1 MDKRTEI
8 FGIQLDVDSVVISY
22 MNVPNDVRVEG
33 MVGLQHQIRLD
44 LSHPDYAED
53 ADLLRRQA
61 QRMLANALDDFHN
74 SEPWNPDEEDEDDD
88 ERGMGDG

>member
-1 MDKRTEI
+1 MPEKRTEI
-8 FGIQLDVDSVVISY
+8 FSIQLDPDSVVIAY

-33 MVGLQHQIRLD
+33 MVGIQHQIRLD
-44 LSHPDYAED
+44 LGHPDYAED

-74 SEPWNPDEEDEDDD
+74 SEPWEPEEEDDD